1 MMMKEV
7 ERMAQL
13 SPKEREQLQSIQD
26 GLQGVKPMDD
36 AWLDAAIS
44 TLKTN
49 PNFYKGMVKGKG
61 AMFGGVSDEQIESFV
76 DTAAMI
82 DAGTLRWI
90 LKAIMYLG
98 SWAKP
103 LTDCYNYMEKKTYG
117 FAKHILLGIVAIII
131 YNSVLFWI
139 AVGRY
144 VLSYIFGWKAVEKVA
159 ATAAS
164 GLSAS
169 DLLKPA
175 GKVVADATA
184 ASVVSG
190 VVGETVAGI
199 ASAAAADAAAAT
211 GKKEGSIKNAQIPKA
226 KATSAKDEAVD
237 MEFSF

>member
-144 VLSYIFGWKAVEKVA
+144 VLSYIFGWKA
-159 ATAAS
+159 ATAAAS

-175 GKVVADATA
+175 GKVIADATA

-199 ASAAAADAAAAT
+199 ASAAAADAAAAAT
-211 GKKEGSIKNAQIPKA
+211 GKKDGSIKNAQIPKA
-226 KATSAKDEAVD
+226 TATSSKDEAVD

>member
-1 MMMKEV
+1 MMKEV

-13 SPKEREQLQSIQD
+13 SPKERDQLQSIQD

-36 AWLDAAIS
+36 AWLDAAIG
-44 TLKTN
+44 TLKSN
-49 PNFYKGMVKGKG
+49 PNFYKGLVKGKG

-90 LKAIMYLG
+90 MKAIMYLG

-103 LTDCYNYMEKKTYG
+103 LTDCYNYLEKKTYG

-144 VLSYIFGWKAVEKVA
+144 VLSYIFGWKAVAAA
-159 ATAAS
+159 ATTATS

-169 DLLKPA
+169 DVLQPA
-175 GKVVADATA
+175 GKVIAEVTT
-184 ASVVSG
+184 ASVLSGAVGEAVSG
-190 VVGETVAGI
+190 VT
-199 ASAAAADAAAAT
+199 AAVADAAA
-211 GKKEGSIKNAQIPKA
+211 KKEGLAKKA
-226 KATSAKDEAVD
+226 SNPKATSSKDEAVD